1 MELRQID
8 GLYQS
13 VWHKQ
18 PVEQWSDD
26 LRNACGHFRSVPVS
40 DQRKV
45 LGCVETRHAGG
56 LDFAH
61 VVKDLSRIER
71 TREDTRRDNHE
82 HLFLI
87 VQLAGEAGMEQFDL
101 QTTLR
106 TGDCILVDSARPSVF
121 SFGGKFS
128 NQLSVHLPRQLMYSG
143 SLVRFVV
150 GQRLDRSDP
159 MALTIRS
166 LIAKIMMM
174 DLAGRPKPH
183 MCQLLFDTVRYAFEF
198 DDSTELLPHLAGS
211 WDRVDYVED
220 LIDRDLTDPDL
231 SPASVADRLGQPL
244 RRIQEDF
251 QQAGMTLN
259 GVIREKRL
267 KLAAQRLAE
276 LGGQGQRI
284 NIAQVAYACGFNDI
298 SYFNRSF
305 REQFGSAPSDYLRAL
320 PIRVPV
326 Q

>member
-1 MELRQID
+1 MELRQIE
-8 GLYQS
+8 GLYQP
-13 VWHKQ
+13 VWHKL
-18 PVEQWSDD
+18 PIDQWADD
-26 LRNACGHFRSVPVS
+26 LRRACGHFRPVPLR

-71 TREDTRRDNHE
+71 TREDARRDDNDC
-82 HLFLI
+82 LFLI
-87 VQLAGEAGMEQFDL
+87 VQLGGEAGMEQFDR
-101 QTTLR
+101 QTVLR
-106 TGDCILVDSARPSVF
+106 AGDCILVDSARPSTF
-121 SFGGKFS
+121 NFHGRFS
-128 NQLSVHLPRQLMYSG
+128 NQLSVHLPRQLMYSA

-150 GQRLDRSDP
+150 GQPLDRRDP

-174 DLAGRPKPH
+174 DVAGRSKPH
-183 MCQLLFDTVRYAFEF
+183 LSQLLFDTVRYAFEF
-198 DDSTELLPHLAGS
+198 EDVADPLPHLAAS
-211 WDRVDYVED
+211 WDRIDFVED
-220 LIDRDLTDPDL
+220 LIDRNLTDPDL
-231 SPASVADRLGQPL
+231 SPAMVAARLGHPL

-251 QQAGMTLN
+251 QQAGLTLN
-259 GVIREKRL
+259 ALIRQKRL
-267 KLAAQRLAE
+267 KLAAQRLGE

-284 NIAQVAYACGFNDI
+284 NIAQIAYMCGFNDI

-305 REQFGSAPSDYLRAL
+305 REHFGSAPSDYLRAL
-320 PIRVPV
+320 PRVPV